1 MRAPSKI
8 LVSAGLAASFALGAL
23 GALGACG
30 GGSDSPPG
38 PLAKHFDDMYIA
50 AIPPA
55 QKPSVVQTQNDW
67 SVARMENAKAEADFN
82 ESATQLSIAQNDQ
95 KAAHLGVDS
104 AVASKKA
111 AEASADTNRVN
122 DATKNLHTAE
132 DLAKAADARVK
143 YLEAYRNYLQVAM
156 RYAQENMYWRE
167 AQYEVAKA
175 QVGQGNHIAPKG
187 VEFDA
192 FPKQEQER
200 RKRTDAAKERL
211 DSEKGHV
218 QSVRENWMKAQ
229 ETADREYGRPANF
242 PDPMAARS
250 GSSGSSQ

>member
-8 LVSAGLAASFALGAL
+8 LVSAMLAELLALGA
-23 GALGACG
+23 ALGACG
-30 GGSDSPPG
+30 GGESPPG
-38 PLAKHFDDMYIA
+38 PLAKHFDDMYLA
-50 AIPPA
+50 KIPPA
-55 QKPSVVQTQNDW
+55 EQPSVVQAQHYW
-67 SVARMENAKAEADFN
+67 SVARMENATAEANYN
-82 ESATQLSIAQNDQ
+82 ESATQLSVAQNDQ

-104 AVASKKA
+104 AVANKKA
-111 AEASADTNRVN
+111 AEASADTNRIN
-122 DATKNLHTAE
+122 EATRNLHTAE

-143 YLEAYRNYLQVAM
+143 YIEAYRNYLQIAM
-156 RYAQENMYWRE
+156 RHAQESMYWRE

-175 QVGQGNHIAPKG
+175 QLGQTNHIAPKG

-192 FPKQEQER
+192 FPKQEQDR
-200 RKRTDAAKERL
+200 HKRTDTAKERL
-211 DSEKGHV
+211 DTEKGRV

-250 GSSGSSQ
+250 GPSGSSQ

>member
-8 LVSAGLAASFALGAL
+8 LVSIVLALGATL
-23 GALGACG
+23 SGCG
-30 GGSDSPPG
+30 GGDSPPG

-50 AIPPA
+50 AVPPA

-67 SVARMENAKAEADFN
+67 SVARMENAKAEADYN

-104 AVASKKA
+104 AVANKKA
-111 AEASADTNRVN
+111 AEAAADTNRVN
-122 DATKNLHTAE
+122 EATGKLHHAE
-132 DLAKAADARVK
+132 DAAKAADARVK
-143 YLEAYRNYLQVAM
+143 YIEAYRSYLQVAM
-156 RYAQENMYWRE
+156 RHAQENMYWRE

-175 QVGQGNHIAPKG
+175 QVGQGNHISPKG

-192 FPKQEQER
+192 FPKQEQDR
-200 RKRTDAAKERL
+200 RKRADSAKDRL
-211 DSEKGHV
+211 ADEKGHV
-218 QSVRENWMKAQ
+218 QSARESWMKAQ
-229 ETADREYGRPANF
+229 ELADRENGHPGNY

>member
-8 LVSAGLAASFALGAL
+8 LVSAGLASLLALGT
-23 GALGACG
+23 ALGAC

-38 PLAKHFDDMYIA
+38 PLVKHFDDMYIA

-55 QKPSVVQTQNDW
+55 QKPSVVQAQNDW
-67 SVARMENAKAEADFN
+67 SVARMENAKAEADYN

-111 AEASADTNRVN
+111 AEASADTTRVN

-156 RYAQENMYWRE
+156 RHAQENMYWRE

-175 QVGQGNHIAPKG
+175 QVGQNNHIAPKD
-187 VEFDA
+187 VAFDA

-200 RKRTDAAKERL
+200 RKRADSAKERL
-211 DSEKGHV
+211 DTEKGRV
-218 QSVRENWMKAQ
+218 QSARENWMKAQ

-242 PDPMAARS
+242 PDPMATRS
-250 GSSGSSQ
+250 GSTGSSQ

>member
-8 LVSAGLAASFALGAL
+8 LVSAMLAELLALGA
-23 GALGACG
+23 ALGACG
-30 GGSDSPPG
+30 GGESPPG
-38 PLAKHFDDMYIA
+38 PLAKHFDDMYLA
-50 AIPPA
+50 KIPPA
-55 QKPSVVQTQNDW
+55 EQPSVVQAQHDW
-67 SVARMENAKAEADFN
+67 SVARMENATAEANYN
-82 ESATQLSIAQNDQ
+82 ESATQLSVAQNDQ

-104 AVASKKA
+104 AVANKKA
-111 AEASADTNRVN
+111 AEASADTNRIN
-122 DATKNLHTAE
+122 EATRNLHTAE

-143 YLEAYRNYLQVAM
+143 YIEAYRNYLQIAM
-156 RYAQENMYWRE
+156 RHAQESMYWRE

-175 QVGQGNHIAPKG
+175 QLGQTNHIAPKG

-192 FPKQEQER
+192 FPRQEQDR

-211 DSEKGHV
+211 DTEKGRV

-242 PDPMAARS
+242 PDPMATRS